1 MSPPRIVY
9 DDRPAAYRAAERAKR
24 LTAELQ
30 AEYAHTAAAVTKGLC
45 PVHGTGLHPVQ
56 MQYPVRQHGRDIAG
70 HCSPCGRYWFYDP
83 DEAEA
88 GWMLDHDPATGAW
101 VPPQRHEWSV

>member
-1 MSPPRIVY
+1 
-9 DDRPAAYRAAERAKR
+9 
-24 LTAELQ
+24 
-30 AEYAHTAAAVTKGLC
+30 
-45 PVHGTGLHPVQ
+45 

-83 DEAEA
+83 DKAEA
-88 GWMLDHDPATGAW
+88 GWMLDHDPNTGGW

>member
-1 MSPPRIVY
+1 MVARLE
-9 DDRPAAYRAAERAKR
+9 PAVSILKV
-24 LTAELQ
+24 T
-30 AEYAHTAAAVTKGLC
+30 AVTEGLC
-45 PVHGTGLHPVQ
+45 PVHGTELHPVQ

-83 DEAEA
+83 DEDEA
-88 GWMLDHDPATGAW
+88 GWMLDHDPNTGVW

>member
-1 MSPPRIVY
+1 VG
-9 DDRPAAYRAAERAKR
+9 AAGAAEAVAR
-24 LTAELQ
+24 LEP
-30 AEYAHTAAAVTKGLC
+30 AVSIPKVSVITPTWRRRDLC